1 MKNRSCELIYK
12 DECYKIIGC
21 CYEVY
26 NSLGFGLREKAYQK
40 ALEEVLKKKDID
52 FESQLYVP
60 ISIDDKVI
68 GKYYLDLIVGGII
81 AVELKVG
88 DHFLTKDIDQLF
100 SYLKSRDL
108 KLGLLVNFTSNGVKY
123 KRIVNL
129 V

>member
-1 MKNRSCELIYK
+1 MKNKNCELIYR

-26 NSLGFGLREKAYQK
+26 NSLGFGLREKVYQK
-40 ALEEVLKKKDID
+40 ALETLFAQEKVDYQ
-52 FESQLYVP
+52 SQLYAP
-60 ISIDDKVI
+60 IKFGETIV
-68 GKYYLDLIVGGII
+68 GKYFLDLLIEDKI
-81 AVELKVG
+81 AIELKVG

-100 SYLKSRDL
+100 SYLKSKDL

-129 V
+129 T